1 MNIPSEIQAEIL
13 PDKNLSVIDFL
24 KFPLPAV
31 SRSPITNLHAYL
43 SPLSPTITSTNEI
56 KNIPTPPPTVLDKLI
71 QSPDVASSQSVL
83 CPHAFGLTGERLPIW
98 ILDYWNQVTRIRPV
112 KVKWGA
118 AEDNLQIQN
127 KTSQDTKSLINE
139 VYNTLACLSWS
150 VDIKGFWAS
159 ITSDYL
165 TPYFTKEWF
174 SDEQENQM
182 LYLLQQQVGRERSG
196 DGIDI
201 TDTFF
206 IKKLTEVFQKKE
218 EYATKP
224 AYTWIRKK
232 GQELSTG
239 VYETLATIA
248 NIDENHWVAVVL
260 DFTGSRIQYGDS
272 MGVSIDEDLE
282 AVLTW
287 WTHQHTGRHFTTSYL
302 PITRQRDGHSCG
314 ILAWNSLAVHIFPT
328 TYSLIDLKAVAA
340 ERLRMFLQIANR
352 HNEKVCQN
360 NVVDISLLNI
370 SSVFRSDSRR
380 V

>member
-1 MNIPSEIQAEIL
+1 
-13 PDKNLSVIDFL
+13 
-24 KFPLPAV
+24 
-31 SRSPITNLHAYL
+31 
-43 SPLSPTITSTNEI
+43 
-56 KNIPTPPPTVLDKLI
+56 
-71 QSPDVASSQSVL
+71 
-83 CPHAFGLTGERLPIW
+83 
-98 ILDYWNQVTRIRPV
+98 
-112 KVKWGA
+112 
-118 AEDNLQIQN
+118 
-127 KTSQDTKSLINE
+127 
-139 VYNTLACLSWS
+139 
-150 VDIKGFWAS
+150 
-159 ITSDYL
+159 
-165 TPYFTKEWF
+165 
-174 SDEQENQM
+174 M

-287 WTHQHTGRHFTTSYL
+287 WTHQHTGRHFTISYL
-302 PITRQRDGHSCG
+302 PITRQ
-314 ILAWNSLAVHIFPT
+314 
-328 TYSLIDLKAVAA
+328 
-340 ERLRMFLQIANR
+340 
-352 HNEKVCQN
+352 
-360 NVVDISLLNI
+360 
-370 SSVFRSDSRR
+370 
-380 V
+380 